1 MKDKSKE
8 ILMKEHK
15 DPLKLLFLQNIISKY
30 LSSQPIRLT
39 KEKISLNK
47 IKNK

>member
-30 LSSQPIRLT
+30 LPHLFALT
-39 KEKISLNK
+39 KEKISFNK

>member
-30 LSSQPIRLT
+30 LPYLFALT
-39 KEKISLNK
+39 KEKISFNK

>member
-30 LSSQPIRLT
+30 LSSQPICF
-39 KEKISLNK
+39 NK
-47 IKNK
+47 RKNLF